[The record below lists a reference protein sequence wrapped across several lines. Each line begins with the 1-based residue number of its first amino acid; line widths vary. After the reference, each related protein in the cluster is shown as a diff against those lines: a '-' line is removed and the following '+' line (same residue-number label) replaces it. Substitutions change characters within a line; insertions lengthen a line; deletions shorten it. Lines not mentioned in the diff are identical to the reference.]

1 MKKTILIVIS
11 IFFITSI
18 LQASTS
24 CKKKYGGILLI
35 KSYNKCVATEGTSGA
50 TNTTKEK
57 KISATNTTKDKKIST
72 TRSTMEKDFGKIN
85 TDSTLLG
92 TGKYSK

>member
-1 MKKTILIVIS
+1 MKKTILRVVS

-35 KSYNKCVATEGTSGA
+35 KSYNKCVETEGTSGA
-50 TNTTKEK
+50 TNITKEK
-57 KISATNTTKDKKIST
+57 KISK
-72 TRSTMEKDFGKIN
+72 TRSTIEKVFGKIN

>member
-57 KISATNTTKDKKIST
+57 KIST
-72 TRSTMEKDFGKIN
+72 TRSTMEKVFGKIN

>member
-1 MKKTILIVIS
+1 MKQVILIIIS
-11 IFFITSI
+11 IFFSATI
-18 LQASTS
+18 LYADTD

-35 KSYNKCVATEGTSGA
+35 KSYNKCVETEGTSGA
-50 TNTTKEK
+50 TNITKEK
-57 KISATNTTKDKKIST
+57 KISK
-72 TRSTMEKDFGKIN
+72 TRSTIEKVFGKIN